1 MTAPNLLPYFNGEGH
16 YLHALIA
23 LGLDRVRDKSFYAG
37 MNETIHSHTSQVSTV
52 DSTVMQ
58 DDTCSMMDIDT
69 NNTIEGQNTDVTDR
83 DEGAENLDM
92 MLNVMG
98 DQKKLKQDV
107 LMLGNAFIKDVQ
119 ERIGQMDTQYLT
131 DYRNF

>member
-1 MTAPNLLPYFNGEGH
+1 MTAPNLLPYFNGEER

-23 LGLDRVRDKSFYAG
+23 LGPDRVGDKSFYAG
-37 MNETIHSHTSQVSTV
+37 MKETIHSHTSQVSTV

-83 DEGAENLDM
+83 DEGADNLDM
-92 MLNVMG
+92 MLNVMD
-98 DQKKLKQDV
+98 DQEKL
-107 LMLGNAFIKDVQ
+107 N
-119 ERIGQMDTQYLT
+119 
-131 DYRNF
+131 